1 MIWPRWY
8 MLKKRKF
15 ITLAFVAAVLFFLY
29 WLFSFVGGS
38 DKDLLDKAL
47 KKTLASSSYRYSVE
61 VRQGGREMVTL
72 IEGERVEPNQ
82 VRIKGSM
89 QKSQMEFI
97 QIGDVTYMK
106 DPWSDRWFTLKG
118 NSLAQS
124 ELFMTEFNPMGM
136 LNFKDVPV
144 VKKLDTENING
155 RKTVVMELRP
165 NVANPFLELKYVDFK
180 YRVWVDPGDNLIKR
194 VYIQGYMPGGS
205 EGLVVE
211 MKFWDFNEKIKIV
224 PPTDKIDNN

>member
-1 MIWPRWY
+1 MWPRWY
-8 MLKKRKF
+8 MLNRRKF
-15 ITLAFVAAVLFFLY
+15 IPLAFVAAVLLFLY
-29 WLFSFVGGS
+29 WLSSLVGGS
-38 DKDLLDKAL
+38 EKDLLDKAL

-82 VRIKGSM
+82 VRIKGAM

-97 QIGDVTYMK
+97 QIGDTTYMK

-136 LNFKDVPV
+136 LNFKDVPI

-155 RKTVVMELRP
+155 RKTVVLELRP
-165 NVANPFLELKYVDFK
+165 NVANPFLELKYADFK
-180 YRVWVDPGDNLIKR
+180 YRVWVDPGDNLIR
-194 VYIQGYMPGGS
+194 RAYIQAYMPGGS

-224 PPTDKIDNN
+224 PPIDGIENG